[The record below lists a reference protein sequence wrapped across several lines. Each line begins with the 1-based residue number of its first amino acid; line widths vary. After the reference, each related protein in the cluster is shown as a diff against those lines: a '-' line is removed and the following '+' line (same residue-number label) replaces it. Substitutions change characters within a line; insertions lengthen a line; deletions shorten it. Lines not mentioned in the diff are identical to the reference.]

1 MIVLNDRI
9 KKKLRKKLYEDIIE
23 DVAFAISLDNNW
35 RKILFTSQNSEFVF
49 GYKQLEKIPENIK
62 NVIKL
67 NRLEFT
73 VRVLDRI
80 RKNLDGMLIFE
91 FRSKEFRD
99 IVKYTHNNPK
109 FYISSDS
116 NLYMGIYSNTIGSNT
131 EYRGIHR
138 LKVPVFLTDKTMC
151 YYSSWYAK
159 NADTGEY
166 FEYSEEILN
175 ELLKIC
181 KELKKYIPTADVIVF
196 GQDYSNEKA
205 EFLGYD
211 IADGANRISL
221 IETMRGMNC
230 DNAREFLGER
240 LNKYGLFS
248 SEDDANKL
256 IDMYNDL
263 LNKGNVEKFYGPWVA
278 KIYRVNG

>member
-1 MIVLNDRI
+1 M
-9 KKKLRKKLYEDIIE
+9 RKKLYEDIIE
-23 DVAFAISLDNNW
+23 DVAFAISLDENW
-35 RKILFTSQNSEFVF
+35 RNNLFASYGSEMVIS
-49 GYKQLEKIPENIK
+49 YKKLENIPEKVK
-62 NVIKL
+62 NVIKA

-80 RKNLDGMLIFE
+80 QKQFDGMLRFE

-109 FYISSDS
+109 FYVSSDS
-116 NLYMGIYSNTIGSNT
+116 NLYIGIYSNTIGSNA
-131 EYRGIHR
+131 EYRGIYRVNIPAVFQIDKR
-138 LKVPVFLTDKTMC
+138 LN
-151 YYSSWYAK
+151 YYFSWYAK

-166 FEYSEEILN
+166 FEYSEEKLN

-181 KELKKYIPTADVIVF
+181 KELKKYTPTADVIVF
-196 GQDYSNEKA
+196 GKDYSNEKA

-221 IETMRGMNC
+221 IETMRDTND
-230 DNAREFLGER
+230 DNVREFLSSS
-240 LNKYGLFS
+240 LNKCGLFS

-256 IDMYNDL
+256 IDMYTDL
-263 LNKGNVEKFYGPWVA
+263 LNKGNVEKFYSPWVA
-278 KIYRVNG
+278 KIYKVES